1 MTNESPH
8 SNFGEWLKD
17 QRAQKNISLEEIA
30 AVTKVHISQLKALE
44 SNEFAKLPAPA
55 FVRGFLT
62 SYARHLDIDENI
74 LLEHYKTALADAGR
88 PVREDSMPKLAR
100 VATPSHQSKVKIVE
114 NPLQKKAAARQA
126 LQEQGPSPFTMRNIA
141 IAMGVIFILGT
152 MATLL
157 VIGKKKRQNA
167 KIAAAEKLKAEEL
180 TANTPVAPAPIA
192 PPEEAAAPVVTKG
205 ADTVAKAADTT
216 PAKASDTPAKASSK
230 TTETLAVAKTSAAVV
245 NNYKLEVKAI
255 EQNWINVRIDD
266 QVSRGMSLSSGSI
279 QSFEAQ
285 RRISLVVS
293 NAGGIE
299 IRWNGV
305 WYGAPGF
312 RGDVKSI
319 QLPDQL
325 SLLTQKSDAVKAAK
339 PKSKKAAVI
348 PADPAAPATPA
359 TPTPAPSVTE

>member
-1 MTNESPH
+1 MTNESLQI
-8 SNFGEWLKD
+8 NFGEWLKD
-17 QRAQKNISLEEIA
+17 QRTQKNISLEEIA

-62 SYARHLDIDENI
+62 SYARHLELDENI
-74 LLEHYKTALADAGR
+74 LLENYKAALAQAGR
-88 PVREDSMPKLAR
+88 PVQEDSMPKLAR

-114 NPLQKKAAARQA
+114 NPLQKKAAARQS
-126 LQEQGPSPFTMRNIA
+126 LQDQGPSPFTLRNIS
-141 IAMGVIFILGT
+141 IVLGVIFVLGT

-167 KIAAAEKLKAEEL
+167 KIAAAEKLKAEEIA
-180 TANTPVAPAPIA
+180 ANAPASPA
-192 PPEEAAAPVVTKG
+192 PLAPTQPAPSEETESLAKPPV
-205 ADTVAKAADTT
+205 
-216 PAKASDTPAKASSK
+216 
-230 TTETLAVAKTSAAVV
+230 AAVV
-245 NNYKLEVKAI
+245 NNYKLEVKAT

-266 QVSRGMSLSSGSI
+266 QTSKGISISAGSI

-325 SLLTQKSDAVKAAK
+325 SLLTLKSDAAKTTKPRVKK
-339 PKSKKAAVI
+339 V
-348 PADPAAPATPA
+348 PATPVDPAAAGATP
-359 TPTPAPSVTE
+359 PAPLPSATE